1 VGDIDEGS
9 ENTRSRPGGR
19 SARVRAS
26 VHRAVQDLVA
36 EGVRSE
42 DLTIPV
48 VAARAGV
55 HPTTVYRRWGSLAE
69 LLAAVAE
76 HRFSGDVVVPDT
88 GGLAGDLERWAAD
101 VARDLADPD
110 TLALMR
116 ASIGAGEAAS
126 CACTADRRAQISAV
140 LDHERLRGGDVPD
153 VDAVVDGVL
162 APLYYSALFEP
173 ARDGGPA
180 PQERSRALVG
190 NLLGRGE
197 RSDGERLRQAVS
209 ASP

>member
-1 VGDIDEGS
+1 VAKVLGEGADGAG
-9 ENTRSRPGGR
+9 SRPGGR

-36 EGVRSE
+36 EGVPTE

-55 HPTTVYRRWGSLAE
+55 HATTVYRRWGSLAE

-76 HRFSGDVVVPDT
+76 HRFTGDVVVPDT
-88 GGLAGDLERWAAD
+88 GGLAGDLERWATD

-116 ASIGAGEAAS
+116 ASIGAGETAS
-126 CACTADRRAQISAV
+126 CACTADRRAQITAM
-140 LDHERLRGGDVPD
+140 LDHERRRGGDVPG
-153 VDAVVDGVL
+153 VDTVVDGVL
-162 APLYYSALFEP
+162 APLYYRALFEP
-173 ARDGGPA
+173 APRDDDGPA
-180 PQERSRALVG
+180 PDVRVRALVG
-190 NLLGRGE
+190 KVLGT
-197 RSDGERLRQAVS
+197 QAVS
-209 ASP
+209 LSP